1 MGSLAAALLF
11 VMYTGAVMKHTRYIK
26 AELACNDADT
36 YQWGQ
41 IRKYTHNGVQVTDR
55 LVGYTKATRYAGS
68 AAIWMELGRWSRRY
82 QVAPKIMRKIK
93 RNVIVRPLRGP
104 VDTSIKTK
112 GKRYRHS
119 AAPMSFPK
127 QIPTE
132 GIYCVTR

>member
-1 MGSLAAALLF
+1 MR
-11 VMYTGAVMKHTRYIK
+11 HTHYIK
-26 AELACNDADT
+26 AELACNDAHT

-41 IRKYTHNGVQVTDR
+41 IRKYTRNGVQVTDR
-55 LVGYTKATRYAGS
+55 LAGYTKATRYAGA

-82 QVAPKIMRKIK
+82 QAAPKIMQKIK
-93 RNVIVRPLRGP
+93 RNVIVRPHRGP
-104 VDTSIKTK
+104 VDLSVKTK

-119 AAPMSFPK
+119 AAPAGLPR